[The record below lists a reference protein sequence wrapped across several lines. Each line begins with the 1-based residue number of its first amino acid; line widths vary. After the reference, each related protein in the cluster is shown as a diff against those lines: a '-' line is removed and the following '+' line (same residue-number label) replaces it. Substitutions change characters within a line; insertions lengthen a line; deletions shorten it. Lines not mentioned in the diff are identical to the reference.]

1 MTYRRLP
8 KSGCLPRDL
17 GIGNPS
23 LELSWSEIRSG
34 PGRILF
40 RVSDDPNLGISET
53 RILVGKNT
61 SGPDL
66 FRSRF
71 FGAGPRM
78 RQTARGRGGY
88 SQPPSPNAEGSNPG
102 RGHHP

>member
-1 MTYRRLP
+1 MTCGRLP
-8 KSGCLPRDL
+8 TSGCLHRDI

-71 FGAGPRM
+71 FGAVPRM

-88 SQPPSPNAEGSNPG
+88 NPPPPPKAERTTPG
-102 RGHHP
+102 RG

>member
-71 FGAGPRM
+71 FGAVPRAG
-78 RQTARGRGGY
+78 QTAGGRGRY
-88 SQPPSPNAEGSNPG
+88 THARSPKAEGSNS
-102 RGHHP
+102 